1 MLIDV
6 VTIFPEMFERFVG
19 TSIVG
24 RAQEKGLVKITLH
37 DLRDFTT
44 DKHNKV
50 DDKPFGGGPGMV
62 LMVEPVARA
71 MAFLKKP
78 GGKGRAR
85 TPAVC
90 PTAEV
95 QLHRQPNYKAK
106 AHNILLSPRGR
117 RFNQEVAQELASKGR
132 LVMLCG
138 HYEGFDQRVNEI
150 ADFDE
155 ISVGDF
161 VTSGGETPAMVLIDA
176 VVRLIPGVLGNARSL
191 KEESFAD
198 GKMLEYPQYTRP
210 RIYKGLKVPE
220 VLISGNHKEIAKWRA
235 LHRKER
241 KGRKE

>member
-6 VTIFPEMFERFVG
+6 VTIFPEMFERVIG
-19 TSIVG
+19 TSIIG
-24 RAQEKGLVKITLH
+24 RAQEKGLVKINLH
-37 DLRDFTT
+37 NLRDFTL
-44 DKHNKV
+44 DKHKKV

-62 LMVEPVARA
+62 LMVEPIARA
-71 MAFLKKP
+71 MAYLKKSQ
-78 GGKGRAR
+78 GRAR
-85 TPAVC
+85 
-90 PTAEV
+90 
-95 QLHRQPNYKAK
+95 KAK

-117 RFNQEVAQELASKGR
+117 RFNQEVARELANKGR

-176 VVRLIPGVLGNARSL
+176 VVRLVPGVLGNARSL

-198 GKMLEYPQYTRP
+198 GQTLEYPQYTRP
-210 RIYKGLKVPE
+210 RVYKKLKVPA
-220 VLISGNHKEIAKWRA
+220 VLTSGDHKEIAKWRKTHSRTKK
-235 LHRKER
+235 L
-241 KGRKE
+241 